1 MFMVLMIILK
11 RSHVI
16 ANLIKKFHKAKIE
29 NQNSVTIWGTGK
41 PTRDFIYVDD
51 VADACIFLMNNY
63 NSSDAINIGSG
74 CEVSIQK
81 LASFVKKQLD
91 LNVKLYM
98 TIQNQ
103 TV

>member
-1 MFMVLMIILK
+1 
-11 RSHVI
+11 
-16 ANLIKKFHKAKIE
+16 
-29 NQNSVTIWGTGK
+29 
-41 PTRDFIYVDD
+41 
-51 VADACIFLMNNY
+51 MNNY